1 MGWSLK
7 YLGNLTQDDHL
18 NIYLEGKCV
27 LSEDRVDLQKAWNEV
42 SWQIARMRDN
52 PECADSEYALISD
65 KHNGGLVLTMG
76 FDPEENLAAP
86 FINTGVRPKV
96 AILREQGVNS
106 QNEMAS
112 AFLQAGFDAVD
123 VHMTDLLEGR
133 AKLADFVGLAAC
145 GGFSY
150 GDVLGAGGGWAKT
163 ILHNAKLQSSFRRFF
178 ETPDN
183 VYAGR
188 LQRLSDD
195 FSAQGSYPRVP
206 SIGPLSSA
214 TCPSSSK
221 LVCQCQDSRVTVYLL
236 HGYDRA
242 PPFRS

>member
-1 MGWSLK
+1 
-7 YLGNLTQDDHL
+7 
-18 NIYLEGKCV
+18 
-27 LSEDRVDLQKAWNEV
+27 
-42 SWQIARMRDN
+42 MRDN

-178 ETPDN
+178 ETPTTFTLGVCNGCQLMVELGLITPAHEEKPQMLHNDSHKFESAFLGVQIEPN
-183 VYAGR
+183 DSVM
-188 LQRLSDD
+188 LKSLS
-195 FSAQGSYPRVP
+195 GSR
-206 SIGPLSSA
+206 SRMILS
-214 TCPSSSK
+214 
-221 LVCQCQDSRVTVYLL
+221 
-236 HGYDRA
+236 
-242 PPFRS
+242 